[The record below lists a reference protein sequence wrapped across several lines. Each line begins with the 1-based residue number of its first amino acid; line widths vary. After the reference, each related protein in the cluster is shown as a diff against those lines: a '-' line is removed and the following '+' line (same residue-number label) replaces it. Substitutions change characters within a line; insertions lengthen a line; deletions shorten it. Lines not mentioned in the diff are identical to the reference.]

1 MSDSYFWRASGVA
14 AKRNREEYFGQ
25 LQVVNNLF
33 RFGHWVMGNNKEETR
48 SSLVYSWKKFC
59 ISVPRIIDKS
69 SVRSYTRSF
78 FSFSLAV
85 YLSEIYKT
93 SRTALGTI
101 FRLSWK
107 VTFSNWGELILTQC
121 HTSKPV
127 MSNFFRSMLRKI
139 FCIFLLAAEFVNT
152 DSCEQRSYFKGNHSF
167 VVMSFKIVPYNGP
180 RSRTTTLKTNS
191 KILLKFGD
199 HVTILL

>member
-1 MSDSYFWRASGVA
+1 MSLILCCERFFFLAC
-14 AKRNREEYFGQ
+14 KRCSCKKKSRRYFGQ

-33 RFGHWVMGNNKEETR
+33 RFVHWVRGVNKEETR

-69 SVRSYTRSF
+69 SVRPYTRSF

-85 YLSEIYKT
+85 YLSKIYKAST
-93 SRTALGTI
+93 TALGTI

-107 VTFSNWGELILTQC
+107 LTFSDWGELILTQC

-127 MSNFFRSMLRKI
+127 MSNFFRSYAKKNLFFFFIR
-139 FCIFLLAAEFVNT
+139 
-152 DSCEQRSYFKGNHSF
+152 
-167 VVMSFKIVPYNGP
+167 
-180 RSRTTTLKTNS
+180 RT
-191 KILLKFGD
+191 ICQ
-199 HVTILL
+199 HR